1 MMKRPEDAARWLLD
15 RDRFLILT
23 HIRPD
28 GDTTGCAIALCLGL
42 RSLGKDAWIWENPQF
57 SGRFL
62 PRMDG
67 MLRTDL
73 ADDAILVAVDMATES
88 LLPHGAAAFA
98 GKAQLCIDHHPSNT
112 FYAADT
118 LLDATCAAC
127 GELLYSVLEAMGVT
141 ITPAMAEAIY
151 IAVSTD
157 TGCFRFSNTSA
168 RTFETAAACVR
179 HGAAIAPINRQLFE
193 IKTRGRLELESRMI
207 ASMDFYCGGKVA
219 ICCLPQSLVEQ
230 LGVTEDDLD
239 SISGFP
245 RTIEGVQV
253 GAVIRDS
260 EPGKVKFSV
269 RTAAGYNASAYCAAL
284 GGGGHAAAAGASIP
298 GTLAEGKEALLSVL
312 RQDKT
317 LWK

>member
-1 MMKRPEDAARWLLD
+1 MKKPEEAARWFLD

-23 HIRPD
+23 HVRPD

-62 PRMDG
+62 PRMAG
-67 MLRTDL
+67 MLRADL
-73 ADDAILVAVDMATES
+73 ADDAVLVAVDMATES
-88 LLPHGAAAFA
+88 LLPQGGEAFA

-118 LLDATCAAC
+118 LLDAGCAAC
-127 GELLYSVLEAMGVT
+127 GELLYSVLEALGAE
-141 ITPAMAEAIY
+141 ITPAVAEAIY

-179 HGAAIAPINRQLFE
+179 HGADIAPINRQIFE
-193 IKTRGRLELESRMI
+193 IKTRGRLELESRMM
-207 ASMDFYCGGKVA
+207 AEMDFYCGGTVA

-245 RTIEGVQV
+245 RTIEGVLV
-253 GAVIRDS
+253 GAVLRDS

-298 GTLAEGKEALLSVL
+298 GTLEEGKNALLAVL
-312 RQDKT
+312 RRDKT